1 MNDNRSKSHQGSL
14 VMIDIDHPK
23 TINDRWG
30 HDAGDAVLAD
40 VATIISKN
48 VRITDVVVRYG
59 RKKLFCS

>member
-1 MNDNRSKSHQGSL
+1 
-14 VMIDIDHPK
+14 MIDIDHPK

-30 HDAGDAVLAD
+30 HDAGDTVLAD
-40 VATIISKN
+40 VATIIRKN